1 LKITLPS
8 CRYVDPSQPLHRYNW
23 LHSYCHLL
31 HQHMAK
37 GTFAQE
43 RFEGCGAIAS
53 NGKGYV
59 FVTEANV
66 VVAVP
71 QQANETYEAK
81 VSR

>member
-1 LKITLPS
+1 
-8 CRYVDPSQPLHRYNW
+8 
-23 LHSYCHLL
+23 
-31 HQHMAK
+31 MAK